1 MTMAI
6 ATAHTMFNVINV
18 ILFTP
23 FVGYLA
29 KFLCFIVKD
38 DSSSSEKVTQLDKLM
53 IGTPSVVVGQ
63 TKIEVL
69 NMGQNIKEMIFTL
82 EEVYGKKEDISEQ
95 QVGKL
100 QEIED
105 KLDIYQQEITDV
117 NFQILNKDLDENMKE
132 ETRLNLEIC
141 DEYETI
147 SDYLVRIAKTLRK
160 LHDNEIVLSEE
171 KIKKLMYLN
180 NAVSTLFQ
188 NVNTAYETKDRE
200 MFIKAIALANH
211 ITDKFRETRTYHLEN
226 TAKVEASAMFST
238 SYMDILNHYRRIREH
253 IFNVIEVFTR

>member
-18 ILFTP
+18 IMFTP

-38 DSSSSEKVTQLDKLM
+38 DKGVSTKVTQLDMLM
-53 IGTPSVVVGQ
+53 VGTPSVVVGQ
-63 TKIEVL
+63 TKKEVL
-69 NMGQNIKEMIFTL
+69 TMGQNIKEMIFTL
-82 EEVYGKKEDISEQ
+82 EEVYGKKEPISEK
-95 QVGKL
+95 QVGFL
-100 QEIED
+100 QEIEE
-105 KLDIYQQEITDV
+105 KMDIYQQEITDV
-117 NFQILNKDLDENMKE
+117 NFQILNKDLIDSMKE

-147 SDYLVRIAKTLRK
+147 SDYFVRIAKTLRK
-160 LHDNEIVLSEE
+160 LHDNDIELSDSKIQKLSYIHGCVSKLFHDVNKAYEE
-171 KIKKLMYLN
+171 KDKE
-180 NAVSTLFQ
+180 A
-188 NVNTAYETKDRE
+188 
-200 MFIKAIALANH
+200 FIKAIILANH

-238 SYMDILNHYRRIREH
+238 SYMDILNHYRRIRDH
-253 IFNVIEVFTR
+253 IFNIIEVFTR